1 MSINVTLFVQMLVF
15 GLLVWFTMTFVWPLI
30 REAMD
35 ARQQE
40 IADGLAA
47 AERGRSDLEAAGSEA
62 QKIIGAAR
70 EQARD
75 ILNKASARAT
85 GIVDE
90 GRSLGE
96 EERRKRLE
104 TAQSEIEVEVN
115 RARDELRR
123 QVAVIAV
130 AGAEKVLSREIDADA
145 HRELLDRLAAE
156 L

>member
-15 GLLVWFTMTFVWPLI
+15 GLLVWFTMTFIWPLI
-30 REAMD
+30 RQAMD
-35 ARQQE
+35 ERQQE

-47 AERGRSDLEAAGSEA
+47 AEKGRSNLQAAESEA
-62 QKIIGAAR
+62 EGVIAAAR

-75 ILNKASARAT
+75 ILNKASGRAT

-90 GRSLGE
+90 ARTQGE
-96 EERRKRLE
+96 DEKRKQLE
-104 TAQSEIEVEVN
+104 SAQAEIDVEVN
-115 RARDELRR
+115 RARDELRNE
-123 QVAVIAV
+123 VAVIAV
-130 AGAEKVLSREIDADA
+130 AGAEKVLAREIDADA

>member
-1 MSINVTLFVQMLVF
+1 MSINVTLFVQMVVF
-15 GLLVWFTMTFVWPLI
+15 GLLVWFTMTFIWPVI
-30 REAMD
+30 RQAMD
-35 ARQQE
+35 EREQR

-47 AERGRSDLEAAGSEA
+47 AEKGRSNLESAEAEA
-62 QKIIGAAR
+62 QTIVVAAR

-90 GRSLGE
+90 ARSLGE
-96 EERRKRLE
+96 DEKRKRLE
-104 TAQSEIEVEVN
+104 SAQTEIEVEVN
-115 RARDELRR
+115 RARDELRN

-130 AGAEKVLSREIDADA
+130 AGAEKVLAREIDTEA